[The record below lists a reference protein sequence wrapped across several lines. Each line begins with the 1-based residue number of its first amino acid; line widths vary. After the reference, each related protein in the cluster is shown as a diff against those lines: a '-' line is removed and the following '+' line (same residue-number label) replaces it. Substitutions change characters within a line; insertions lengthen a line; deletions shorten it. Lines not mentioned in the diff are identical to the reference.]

1 MPVRQPALYAGDVF
15 QTLARGAGVTVP
27 SPEVV
32 DDLPDGRME
41 LAQHASPTLRV
52 ILQEM
57 LLYSTNLTAEVCGL
71 AATQAK
77 MRASLD
83 IKASAAQMTRWIGET
98 YGVECG
104 FTDHS
109 GLSDENRISAS
120 AMVKLLLAVQQD
132 GDLRPIL
139 RRIAM
144 RDSDN
149 KRIENYPI
157 EVRAKTGTL
166 NFVSALAGYVET
178 ADGSDVVFAIFAAD
192 LDRRAR
198 GKAAG
203 DEVPAGSSEWNRRAK
218 RLQQVLLQ
226 RWGLTHTDNRPFS
239 QGVDIDA
246 QLTEGAADSSSD

>member
-1 MPVRQPALYAGDVF
+1 
-15 QTLARGAGVTVP
+15 
-27 SPEVV
+27 
-32 DDLPDGRME
+32 
-41 LAQHASPTLRV
+41 
-52 ILQEM
+52 
-57 LLYSTNLTAEVCGL
+57 
-71 AATQAK
+71 
-77 MRASLD
+77 
-83 IKASAAQMTRWIGET
+83 
-98 YGVECG
+98 
-104 FTDHS
+104 
-109 GLSDENRISAS
+109 
-120 AMVKLLLAVQQD
+120 
-132 GDLRPIL
+132 L

-178 ADGSDVVFAIFAAD
+178 AGGSDVVFAIFSAD

-203 DEVPAGSSEWNRRAK
+203 DEVPAGSIEWNRRAK